1 MPAGGGYGVRV
12 GNRLGEASSPYLRQ
26 HASNPVD
33 WYQWGDEAF
42 AAARSRQVPVLLSV
56 GYASCHWCH
65 VMAHE
70 SFEDQATAAEMNRAF
85 VNVKVDR
92 EERPDVD
99 AVYMEAVQALT
110 GRGGWPMTVFLT
122 PDGEPFHA
130 GTYFPPE
137 DRHGMPSFRRVLTA
151 VEEAW
156 KERRSEVVSQA
167 GELTRAIGRRVP
179 PADEAPG
186 LATLQAAYEA
196 IASSFD
202 PTYGGFGAA
211 PKFPQQPVLEFL
223 LRVLRLP
230 WAGGAAYMLGST
242 LDAMARGGIHD
253 QIGGGFA
260 RYSVDSAWLVP
271 HFEKMLYDNAQLAR
285 LYLWAWRELGE
296 DAYRSVAVSTLEYML
311 RDLGQPDGGFWSG
324 EDADSEGEEGRFYV
338 FTADEMREAVG
349 EDDFEPAS
357 LFFGVTAEG
366 NFEGSNVLHQ
376 ARTIDEVTAATGATA
391 EEVEAALT
399 RTRDRLAT
407 ARSTRVRPG
416 LDDKVVTSWNGLAL
430 RALAEAGAV
439 LEEPRYLDAA
449 RRTARFLLD
458 RLHRA
463 DGRLLRSWSPHAPQ
477 GDGVAGFLED
487 HAALAVGLVALYQ
500 ATGETE
506 WHAAARRTVDAML
519 DLFDY
524 GTLRRV
530 GRDAEQLVA
539 DPQDLFDNPLPSGN
553 SLAAEAL
560 LQLSLSTGEQRYRE
574 AAEAALRAGAGIAA
588 RYPTAVGHLL
598 AVAASVET
606 GLKEVAVVG
615 PEAESLV
622 RVVWER
628 FRPGVLLA
636 SSADGNGTDEVPL
649 LADRWRPGE
658 TLAYVCEG
666 FVCQAPV
673 SDPTALRAELG

>member
-1 MPAGGGYGVRV
+1 M
-12 GNRLGEASSPYLRQ
+12 
-26 HASNPVD
+26 
-33 WYQWGDEAF
+33 
-42 AAARSRQVPVLLSV
+42 
-56 GYASCHWCH
+56 
-65 VMAHE
+65 
-70 SFEDQATAAEMNRAF
+70 
-85 VNVKVDR
+85 
-92 EERPDVD
+92 
-99 AVYMEAVQALT
+99 
-110 GRGGWPMTVFLT
+110 
-122 PDGEPFHA
+122 
-130 GTYFPPE
+130 
-137 DRHGMPSFRRVLTA
+137 
-151 VEEAW
+151 
-156 KERRSEVVSQA
+156 
-167 GELTRAIGRRVP
+167 
-179 PADEAPG
+179 
-186 LATLQAAYEA
+186 
-196 IASSFD
+196 
-202 PTYGGFGAA
+202 
-211 PKFPQQPVLEFL
+211 
-223 LRVLRLP
+223 
-230 WAGGAAYMLGST
+230 
-242 LDAMARGGIHD
+242 
-253 QIGGGFA
+253 
-260 RYSVDSAWLVP
+260 
-271 HFEKMLYDNAQLAR
+271 
-285 LYLWAWRELGE
+285 
-296 DAYRSVAVSTLEYML
+296 
-311 RDLGQPDGGFWSG
+311 
-324 EDADSEGEEGRFYV
+324 
-338 FTADEMREAVG
+338 
-349 EDDFEPAS
+349 
-357 LFFGVTAEG
+357 
-366 NFEGSNVLHQ
+366 
-376 ARTIDEVTAATGATA
+376 
-391 EEVEAALT
+391 
-399 RTRDRLAT
+399 
-407 ARSTRVRPG
+407 
-416 LDDKVVTSWNGLAL
+416 VTSWNGLAL

-487 HAALAVGLVALYQ
+487 HAALAVGLLALYQ

-519 DLFDY
+519 DLFDD

-636 SSADGNGTDEVPL
+636 MSADGDGTDEVPL